1 MSPLTI
7 PPYCHRHHLIDLMKL
22 LICVAVGGLFWH
34 IPEPIGVDPRGMKV
48 FGVFLFTVLAVVL
61 KPLPS
66 GAICIFSLTVLPL
79 LNVLSFEET
88 FIGFANPVV
97 WLITS
102 AFFIARGFIKTGLGL
117 RLAHLLIRA
126 MGKNSLG
133 IAYGMTLTDLLLAPA
148 IPSVTARIGGIV
160 YPVVLSIAKAFG
172 SDPDHS
178 PRRIGGYLIQTI
190 FQSGT
195 VTSAMFLTAMAGNP
209 MVLNMVK
216 SYGVSISWTDWAFA
230 AVVPG
235 LLSLLCI
242 PYVLYKIYP
251 PELKETPEAPQK
263 SREELLVMGKLKADE
278 LWMLGVFLVLVF
290 LWSVGSSWLSATL
303 TALIG
308 LALLLLSRV
317 LSWEDVLK
325 EKGAWDTLIWFAT
338 LLTLAGYITK
348 FGLADWF
355 GGVVKGHFIGV
366 SWGWGLIVLSIIYFY
381 AHYFFAS
388 NLAHIGA
395 LLLPFFV
402 VAVNLGAPV
411 NLTAFTFGFISSLFG
426 SLTHFGSG
434 PAPIL
439 YGSNFVRIG
448 DWWKIGFLL
457 SLVNILIWG
466 IVGSLWWKLLGIF

>member
-88 FIGFANPVV
+88 FTGFANPVV

>member
-1 MSPLTI
+1 MSHTI
-7 PPYCHRHHLIDLMKL
+7 KQPFFSRSHIIDFFKF
-22 LICVAVGGLFWH
+22 LICIFVGAIFWH
-34 IPEPIGVDPRGMKV
+34 FPAPIGVDPRGMPI

-79 LNVLSFEET
+79 TQVLSFEDT
-88 FIGFANPVV
+88 FIGFSNPVV
-97 WLITS
+97 WLIAS

-117 RLAHLLIRA
+117 RLAYLLIKA
-126 MGKNSLG
+126 MGKSSLG
-133 IAYGMTLTDLLLAPA
+133 IAYGMTLTDFVLAPA

-178 PRRIGGYLIQTI
+178 PRKIGGFLIQTI

-195 VTSAMFLTAMAGNP
+195 VSSAMFLTAMAGNP
-209 MVLNMVK
+209 MVLNLVK
-216 SYGVSISWTDWAFA
+216 PYGVSISWTDWAIA
-230 AVVPG
+230 GIVPG
-235 LLSLLCI
+235 LLSLLAI
-242 PYVLYKIYP
+242 PYILFKLYP
-251 PELKETPEAPQK
+251 PEMKETPDAPLRAEQ
-263 SREELLVMGKLKADE
+263 ELKAMGRLKSDE
-278 LWMLGVFLVLVF
+278 IWMLGVFLVLVF
-290 LWSVGSSWLSATL
+290 LWSFGSSWLTATL
-303 TALIG
+303 TALVG
-308 LALLLLSRV
+308 LALLLISRV
-317 LSWEDVLK
+317 LSWDDVLK
-325 EKGAWDTLIWFAT
+325 EKGAWDTLVWFAT

-348 FGLADWF
+348 FGLANWF
-355 GGVVKGHFIGV
+355 GGIVKGHFIGLD
-366 SWGWGLIVLSIIYFY
+366 WGWGLLILAVIYFY
-381 AHYFFAS
+381 SHYFFAS

-411 NLTAFTFGFISSLFG
+411 NLAAFVFGFISSLFG

-448 DWWKIGFLL
+448 DWWKLGFLI
-457 SLVNILIWG
+457 SIANILIWG
-466 IVGSLWWKLLGIF
+466 IVGTLWWKLIGVF

>member
-1 MSPLTI
+1 MSSLTI
-7 PPYCHRHHLIDLMKL
+7 PPYLNRHHLTDLLKL
-22 LICVAVGGLFWH
+22 LICVVLGGLFWH
-34 IPEPIGVDPRGMKV
+34 LPEPIGTDPRGMKI

-66 GAICIFSLTVLPL
+66 GAICIFSLTILPL
-79 LNVLSFEET
+79 MGVLTFEDT

-97 WLITS
+97 WLIAS

-117 RLAHLLIRA
+117 RLAHLLIRM

-133 IAYGMTLTDLLLAPA
+133 IAYGMTITDLLLAPA

-178 PRRIGGYLIQTI
+178 PRRIGSYLIQTI

-209 MVLNMVK
+209 MVLNLVK
-216 SYGVSISWTDWAFA
+216 PYGVSISWTDWAVA
-230 AVVPG
+230 AFIPG

-251 PELKETPEAPQK
+251 PDLKETPQAPEK
-263 SREELLVMGKLKADE
+263 SKEELLMMGKLKADE
-278 LWMLGVFLVLVF
+278 MWMLGVFLVLVF
-290 LWSVGSSWLSATL
+290 LWSVGSSWLTATL

-355 GGVVKGHFIGV
+355 GGVVKGHFVGV

-381 AHYFFAS
+381 THYFFAS

-402 VAVNLGAPV
+402 VAVNLGAPA
-411 NLTAFTFGFISSLFG
+411 NLTALVFGFVSSLFG

-439 YGSNFVRIG
+439 YGANFVKIG
-448 DWWKIGFLL
+448 DWWKIGFIL
-457 SLVNILIWG
+457 SVVNIFVWG
-466 IVGSLWWKLLGIF
+466 IVGGLWWKLLGIF

>member
-88 FIGFANPVV
+88 FTGFANPVV

-178 PRRIGGYLIQTI
+178 PGRIGGYLIQTI